1 MVQLKFLSAVATA
14 VTALLPGVVAAPD
27 VIGPEPR
34 GRTSTEN
41 AIEARQG
48 GYYFQ
53 NWSEGSSN
61 IRCSNGAGGS
71 FSANWN
77 SKGGFVCG
85 KGWQGGGARTIKYSG
100 TYNATG
106 PGYLAVY
113 GWTRNPLIEYYILES
128 HADLAPNEPWTSKGN
143 FTIENEGTFE
153 VYTSTR
159 TNKPSI
165 DGTRTFQQYWS
176 VRTEKRVGG
185 TVTTKAHF
193 DEWAKRGMRLGGH
206 VYVVMAVEGYT
217 KTGGPGS
224 SGSASITL
232 G

>member
-1 MVQLKFLSAVATA
+1 MVNPLLLLT
-14 VTALLPGVVAAPD
+14 TTILPALAAAAPPQ
-27 VIGPEPR
+27 GPAPNPD
-34 GRTSTEN
+34 SSLQS
-41 AIEARQG
+41 RQ

-53 NWSEGSSN
+53 NWSEGGSN
-61 IRCSNGAGGS
+61 IRCTNGAGGS

-85 KGWQGGGARTIKYSG
+85 KGWSGGGGRTIRYSG

-113 GWTRNPLIEYYILES
+113 GWTRNPLIEYYILDS
-128 HADLAPNEPWTSKGN
+128 YADLAPNEPWTSKGN
-143 FTIENEGTFE
+143 LTIDGEGSFE
-153 VYTSTR
+153 IYQSTR
-159 TNKPSI
+159 VNKPSI
-165 DGTRTFQQYWS
+165 EGTRTFQQYWS

-185 TVTTKAHF
+185 TITVQKHF
-193 DEWAKRGMRLGGH
+193 DEWAKKGMRLGRH
-206 VYVVMAVEGYT
+206 DYVVMAVEGYT

-232 G
+232 N

>member
-1 MVQLKFLSAVATA
+1 PSVF
-14 VTALLPGVVAAPD
+14 AAR
-27 VIGPEPR
+27 IGPQPQ
-34 GRTSTEN
+34 STEPEGN
-41 AIEARQG
+41 LKARQ

-53 NWSEGSSN
+53 NWSEGGSN
-61 IRCSNGAGGS
+61 IRCSNGGGGS

-85 KGWQGGGARTIKYSG
+85 KGWSGGGVRTIKYTG

-113 GWTRNPLIEYYILES
+113 GWTKNPLIEYYILES
-128 HADLAPNEPWTSKGN
+128 HADLAPNEPWTAKGN
-143 FTIENEGTFE
+143 FTIEGEGTFDI
-153 VYTSTR
+153 YQSTR

-165 DGTRTFQQYWS
+165 EGTRTFQQYWS

-185 TVTTKAHF
+185 TVSTKKHF
-193 DEWAKRGMRLGGH
+193 DEWSKRGMRLGNH
-206 VYVVMAVEGYT
+206 DYVVMAVEGYT

-224 SGSASITL
+224 SGSASISL
-232 G
+232 